1 MEIKD
6 MTIEQLEERRTAIAA
21 EIEAPDADL
30 DALETE
36 ARAIKDEIESRKA
49 AEAKKA
55 EIRSAVANGAGETTK
70 KFQNTE
76 ERKTMNITEI
86 RNSAA
91 YIDAFANY
99 IKTGNDAEC
108 RALLTE
114 NVNGSVPVPVFVEGI
129 IAEELRAS
137 RIMSRV
143 RKTYAKG
150 NVKVGFEV
158 SAPIAGVH
166 EEGIGEMQE
175 EELVLGIVTLVPE
188 TLKKWVSISDESLD
202 TMSGEAYLRY
212 IYSEVG
218 RKIIKAEEKKVVDAI
233 LAAPQTATATA
244 PAVAKLTI
252 TTAGVADFINA
263 RALLSAEAE
272 DLVIIA
278 TPAKYA
284 QYKALSIAA
293 GFAFDPFEGIEVLFS
308 DYATMPIIGDL
319 SGVMAN
325 YPNGDE
331 IQYKYDDRT
340 LMTSDLVRVL
350 GRKPVAI
357 AVVGNNY
364 FAKIGFDESV
374 PSEGREN

>member
-36 ARAIKDEIESRKA
+36 ARAIKEEIESRKA
-49 AEAKKA
+49 SEAKKA

-70 KFQNTE
+70 KFENME
-76 ERKTMNITEI
+76 ERKTMNVNEI
-86 RNSAA
+86 RNSKA

-108 RALLTE
+108 RALLTD
-114 NVNGSVPVPVFVEGI
+114 NVESPLVGSVPVPVFVEGI

-137 RIMSRV
+137 KIMSRV
-143 RKTYAKG
+143 RKIYAKG

-158 SAPIAGVH
+158 SAPIAEIH
-166 EEGIGEMQE
+166 EEGSGEMQE
-175 EELVLGIVTLVPE
+175 EQLVLGIVELIPQ

-212 IYSEVG
+212 IYSEIG
-218 RKIIKAEEKKVVDAI
+218 RKIIKAEEEFVIEAI
-233 LAAPQTATATA
+233 LGAPATATSTA
-244 PAVAKLTI
+244 PAVPVLNVQS
-252 TTAGVADFINA
+252 AGVADFINA
-263 RALLSAEAE
+263 RALLSSEAE
-272 DLVIIA
+272 DLVIVC
-278 TPAKYA
+278 TPAAYA
-284 QYKALSIAA
+284 QYKALAISA
-293 GFAFDPFEGIEVLFS
+293 GFAFDPFEGIDVLFS
-308 DYATMPIIGDL
+308 DYAVLPIIGDL

-357 AVVGNNY
+357 AVVANKY
-364 FAKIGFDESV
+364 FATIKTA
-374 PSEGREN
+374 